1 MQQQLANMVTEYV
14 YRRITIEYDNPE
26 LGKLAVAIV
35 NTLLS
40 KDEAMPDE
48 KIAST
53 LGVNAIEVRRVL
65 HLLNGV
71 GLVVKGKETME
82 YGGMQE
88 IRWSINYESMN
99 KFIKWVIKETRGKL
113 EQVVKSLHDSSFYV
127 CPMCFRRYPDSE
139 ASQHGFTCLVD
150 GSALEMVNADAEIP
164 ALLNVI
170 ERLRRLEEMSN
181 A

>member
-1 MQQQLANMVTEYV
+1 MQQQLVNMVIEYV
-14 YRRITIEYDNPE
+14 YRRITIEYDDPE

-40 KDEAMPDE
+40 KEEAMSDE

-53 LGVNAIEVRRVL
+53 LGVNATEVRRVL

-88 IRWSINYESMN
+88 IRWSINSESM
-99 KFIKWVIKETRGKL
+99 KRFMRWIIRETRSKL
-113 EQVVKSLHDSSFYV
+113 EYAAQAMRNSSYYI
-127 CPMCFRRYPDSE
+127 CPLCFRRYPDNE
-139 ASQHGFTCLVD
+139 ASQHDFTCLVD
-150 GSALEMVNADAEIP
+150 GSPLEMVNVDVEIST
-164 ALLNVI
+164 LLNAI
-170 ERLRRLEEMSN
+170 SRLNRVEGMVN